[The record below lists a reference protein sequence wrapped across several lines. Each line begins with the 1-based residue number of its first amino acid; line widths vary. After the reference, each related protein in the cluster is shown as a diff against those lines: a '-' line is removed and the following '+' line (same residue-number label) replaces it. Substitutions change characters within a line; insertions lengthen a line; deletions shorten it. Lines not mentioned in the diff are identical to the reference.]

1 MIPTV
6 HVVDDDESF
15 LRPVVTRR
23 IDRYASVDLTRLAD
37 RPLLSDPRLAA
48 RHDPLPGPLRAFH
61 GAVRRDQTAP

>member
-6 HVVDDDESF
+6 HVIDDDESF

-37 RPLLSDPRLAA
+37 SPLAL
-48 RHDPLPGPLRAFH
+48 
-61 GAVRRDQTAP
+61 

>member
-37 RPLLSDPRLAA
+37 RPL
-48 RHDPLPGPLRAFH
+48 PL
-61 GAVRRDQTAP
+61 